1 MTQIRSPTDR
11 RPGFLTS
18 APTFRKEFT
27 WECCRKAGGD
37 KTAIRAF
44 HVNVPGTGAIDGV
57 RPVSA
62 VLGRSGLFREDRNG
76 STPASQ
82 RRAEDFAESGRA
94 RSRNRVSEGR
104 TSSLSWRPL
113 CVRLSRSFP
122 PFRKRSLSA
131 LLRHCFGTLTLPISP
146 GPDIET
152 EGLPLPARAPGP
164 DQISPAGR
172 GLWRDDCDGSR
183 RRREG
188 R

>member
-1 MTQIRSPTDR
+1 MVGGQRSPE
-11 RPGFLTS
+11 L
-18 APTFRKEFT
+18 RKRGYAVTRERIGAGEFVY
-27 WECCRKAGGD
+27 R
-37 KTAIRAF
+37 I
-44 HVNVPGTGAIDGV
+44 
-57 RPVSA
+57 
-62 VLGRSGLFREDRNG
+62 SG
-76 STPASQ
+76 TPADIKPFL
-82 RRAEDFAESGRA
+82 AAF
-94 RSRNRVSEGR
+94 VC
-104 TSSLSWRPL
+104 P
-113 CVRLSRSFP
+113 LSRSFP

-164 DQISPAGR
+164 DQISRAGR